1 MRVLLPVCSFNLN
14 PRRAEACVFAS
25 SLRDVMKN
33 SSSALWP
40 LGSGEGSAHSEYQL
54 WGQILL
60 WGQPSAWLLTA
71 SSFSRYVYIPVGGS
85 QHGLLGTLF
94 STAMTFAFVSY
105 WHGGYDYLWC
115 WAALNWLGVTVEN
128 GVRRLVET
136 PCIQDS
142 LVSRN
147 LARVVGDT

>member
-1 MRVLLPVCSFNLN
+1 M
-14 PRRAEACVFAS
+14 
-25 SLRDVMKN
+25 
-33 SSSALWP
+33 
-40 LGSGEGSAHSEYQL
+40 Q
-54 WGQILL
+54 
-60 WGQPSAWLLTA
+60 GQPFARLLTA

-94 STAMTFAFVSY
+94 STATTFAFVSY
-105 WHGGYDYLWC
+105 WHGGHDYLWC

-142 LVSRN
+142 LVSRSLAHAVGDRWARVLGLGGKAIIRFSASWVL
-147 LARVVGDT
+147 LARWVQSPCAWR